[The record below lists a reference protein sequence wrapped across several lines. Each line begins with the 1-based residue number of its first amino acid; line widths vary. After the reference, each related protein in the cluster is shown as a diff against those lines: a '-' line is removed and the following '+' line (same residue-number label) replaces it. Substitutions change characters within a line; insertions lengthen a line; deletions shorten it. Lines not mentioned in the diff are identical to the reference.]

1 MTNSMQALIL
11 AGGEN
16 KRLPM
21 IKGFLEINGKRII
34 DSNIDLLDRIFDKVI
49 ISTNDPERY
58 FYLGRPMVGDTV
70 RYRGPM
76 TGILS
81 VLNIPEISEI
91 FVTACD
97 MPFISAELIQ
107 YIVSQWDKKWDAAIP
122 IFDKKPQ
129 PLLGVYSKTIAP
141 NMENSI
147 KHGTRSLRKFIQ
159 NVNVLYVHEQEV
171 RNIDRE
177 GKSFVNINTLEDI
190 QQVIGR
196 ST

>member
-1 MTNSMQALIL
+1 MQALIL

-34 DSNIDLLDRIFDKVI
+34 DSNVNLLDRIFDKVI

-58 FYLGRPMVGDTV
+58 FYLGRPMVGDKV
-70 RYRGPM
+70 RDRGPM

-159 NVNVLYVHEQEV
+159 NINVLYVHEQEV

-190 QQVIGR
+190 QQVIRR